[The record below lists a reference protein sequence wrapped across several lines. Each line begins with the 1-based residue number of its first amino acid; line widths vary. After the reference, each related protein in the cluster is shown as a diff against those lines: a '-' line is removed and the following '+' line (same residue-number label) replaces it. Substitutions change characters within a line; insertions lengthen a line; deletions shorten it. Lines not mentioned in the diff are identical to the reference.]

1 MRRSL
6 ARSSAGCDVCRAD
19 EMTRR
24 HFMNI
29 AARSMLGVRVLPYL
43 GGLAS
48 LVARADGSSS
58 SPGATA
64 SSVIYL
70 FMSGGMSHLDTFD
83 PKPKR
88 KELMGPTEVIGSRA
102 DGIQVSGFLP
112 KSAEVMNKVCVINS
126 MTSTDGAHEHGSYI
140 LHTSYKMRGT
150 VEHPA
155 LGAWVI
161 KLGGKHKEDIPGFVA
176 IDTPPELSSGGFFGP
191 TYGAAPIGDP
201 KQGLQD
207 CRRPA
212 SVSAPDFERRLA
224 LADRLN
230 RNFHE
235 KFPHEDVA
243 AYSSLYEQ
251 AVRLMKSKDLK
262 AFDIGDETAAT
273 KELYGESRFAQGC
286 LLARRLVEHGVRFVE
301 VSLGGWDT
309 HFDNFT
315 AVEARC
321 ADFDQA
327 YAALIN
333 DLASRGLLDK
343 TLVVVGTEFGRTPE
357 IQPQNRGGRDHH
369 PAAFSCLLAGG
380 GVKGGFKYGSTDGRG
395 SRVRENPVQISDLNA
410 TIAHALGLELNEK
423 LQSPSK
429 RPFTIAD
436 AGVPV
441 MGVFA

>member
-1 MRRSL
+1 MRKS
-6 ARSSAGCDVCRAD
+6 RSSSSSDVFHAD

-29 AARSMLGVRVLPYL
+29 AARSMLGVRVMPYL

-48 LVARADGSSS
+48 LVARADGATSA
-58 SPGATA
+58 PGATA

-88 KELMGPTEVIGSRA
+88 KDLMGRTEVIGSRA

-112 KSAEVMNKVCVINS
+112 KSAAVMDKACVINS

-140 LHTSYKMRGT
+140 LHTSFPMRGT

-161 KLGGKHKEDIPGFVA
+161 KLGGKLKQDIPGFVA
-176 IDTPPELSSGGFFGP
+176 IDTPAELSSAGFFGP

-207 CRRPA
+207 CRPPA
-212 SVSAPDFERRLA
+212 SVSEADFQRRLA

-251 AVRLMKSKDLK
+251 AVRLMKSEDLK
-262 AFDIGDETAAT
+262 AFNIESETAAT
-273 KELYGESRFAQGC
+273 KELYGPSRFAQGC

-301 VSLGGWDT
+301 VTLGGWDT

-321 ADFDQA
+321 SEFDQA

-333 DLASRGLLDK
+333 DLASRGLLEK

-357 IQPQNRGGRDHH
+357 IQEQNRAGRDHH
-369 PAAFSCLLAGG
+369 PGAFSCVLAGG
-380 GVKGGFKYGSTDGRG
+380 GVKGGFKYGATDGSG
-395 SRVRENPVQISDLNA
+395 KKVRENHVKIPDLNA
-410 TIAHALGLELNEK
+410 TIAHALGLELDK
-423 LQSPSK
+423 KIQSPSK

-436 AGVPV
+436 QGVPV
-441 MGVFA
+441 LGVFA

>member
-1 MRRSL
+1 MRRS
-6 ARSSAGCDVCRAD
+6 RSSTACDVCRAD

-29 AARSMLGVRVLPYL
+29 AARSMLGVRVMPYL

-48 LVARADGSSS
+48 LVARADGAASA
-58 SPGATA
+58 PGATA

-88 KELMGPTEVIGSRA
+88 KDLMGRTEVIGSRA

-112 KSAEVMNKVCVINS
+112 KSAAVMDKVCVINS

-140 LHTSYKMRGT
+140 LHTSFPMRGT

-161 KLGGKHKEDIPGFVA
+161 KLGGKLKQDIPGFVA
-176 IDTPPELSSGGFFGP
+176 IDTPAELSSAGFFGP

-201 KQGLQD
+201 KEGLQD
-207 CRRPA
+207 CRPPA
-212 SVSAPDFERRLA
+212 SVSEADFQRRLA

-251 AVRLMKSKDLK
+251 AVRLMKSEDLK
-262 AFDIGDETAAT
+262 AFNIESETAAT
-273 KELYGESRFAQGC
+273 KELYGPSRFAQGC

-301 VSLGGWDT
+301 VTLGGWDT

-321 ADFDQA
+321 AEFDQA
-327 YAALIN
+327 YAALIG
-333 DLASRGLLDK
+333 DLVSRGLLEK

-357 IQPQNRGGRDHH
+357 IQEQNRAGRDHH
-369 PAAFSCLLAGG
+369 PGAFSCVLAGG
-380 GVKGGFKYGSTDGRG
+380 GVKGGFKYGATDGSG
-395 SRVRENPVQISDLNA
+395 KKVRENHVKIPDLNA
-410 TIAHALGLELNEK
+410 TIAHALGLELDK
-423 LQSPSK
+423 KIQSPSK

-436 AGVPV
+436 QGVPV
-441 MGVFA
+441 LGVFA

>member
-1 MRRSL
+1 MRRS
-6 ARSSAGCDVCRAD
+6 SSSSCDVCRAD

-29 AARSMLGVRVLPYL
+29 AARSMLGVRVMPYL

-48 LVARADGSSS
+48 LVARADGATSA
-58 SPGATA
+58 PGATA

-88 KELMGPTEVIGSRA
+88 KDLMGRTEVIGSRA

-112 KSAEVMNKVCVINS
+112 KSAAVMDKVCVINS

-140 LHTSYKMRGT
+140 LHTSFPMRGT

-161 KLGGKHKEDIPGFVA
+161 KLGGKLKQDIPGFVA
-176 IDTPPELSSGGFFGP
+176 IDTPAELSSAGFFGP

-207 CRRPA
+207 CRPPS
-212 SVSAPDFERRLA
+212 SVSEADFQRRLA

-251 AVRLMKSKDLK
+251 AVRLMKSEDLK
-262 AFDIGDETAAT
+262 AFNIESETAAT
-273 KELYGESRFAQGC
+273 KELYGPSRFAQGC

-301 VSLGGWDT
+301 VTLGGWDT

-321 ADFDQA
+321 AEFDQA
-327 YAALIN
+327 YAALIG
-333 DLASRGLLDK
+333 DLASRGLLEK

-357 IQPQNRGGRDHH
+357 IQEQNRAGRDHH
-369 PAAFSCLLAGG
+369 PGAFSCVLAGG
-380 GVKGGFKYGSTDGRG
+380 GVKGGFKYGATDGSG
-395 SRVRENPVQISDLNA
+395 KKVRENHVKIPDLNA
-410 TIAHALGLELNEK
+410 TIAHALGLELDK
-423 LQSPSK
+423 KIQSPSK

-436 AGVPV
+436 QGVPV
-441 MGVFA
+441 LGVFA

>member
-1 MRRSL
+1 
-6 ARSSAGCDVCRAD
+6 
-19 EMTRR
+19 MTRR

-29 AARSMLGVRVLPYL
+29 AARSMLGVRVMPYL

-48 LVARADGSSS
+48 LVARADGATSA
-58 SPGATA
+58 PGATA

-88 KELMGPTEVIGSRA
+88 KDLMGRTEVIGSRA

-112 KSAEVMNKVCVINS
+112 KSAAVMDKVCVINS

-140 LHTSYKMRGT
+140 LHTSFPMRGT

-161 KLGGKHKEDIPGFVA
+161 KLGGKLKQDIPGFVA
-176 IDTPPELSSGGFFGP
+176 IDTPAELSSAGFFGP

-207 CRRPA
+207 CRPPS
-212 SVSAPDFERRLA
+212 SVSEADFQRRLA

-251 AVRLMKSKDLK
+251 AVRLMKSEDLR
-262 AFDIGDETAAT
+262 AFNIESETAAT
-273 KELYGESRFAQGC
+273 KELYGPSRFAQGC

-301 VSLGGWDT
+301 VTLGGWDT

-321 ADFDQA
+321 AEFDQA
-327 YAALIN
+327 YAALIG
-333 DLASRGLLDK
+333 DLASRGLLEK

-357 IQPQNRGGRDHH
+357 IQEQNRAGRDHH
-369 PAAFSCLLAGG
+369 PGAFSCVLAGG
-380 GVKGGFKYGSTDGRG
+380 GVKGGFKYGATDGSG
-395 SRVRENPVQISDLNA
+395 KKVRENHVKIPDLNA
-410 TIAHALGLELNEK
+410 TIAHALGLELDK
-423 LQSPSK
+423 KIQSPSK

-436 AGVPV
+436 QGVPV
-441 MGVFA
+441 LGVFA